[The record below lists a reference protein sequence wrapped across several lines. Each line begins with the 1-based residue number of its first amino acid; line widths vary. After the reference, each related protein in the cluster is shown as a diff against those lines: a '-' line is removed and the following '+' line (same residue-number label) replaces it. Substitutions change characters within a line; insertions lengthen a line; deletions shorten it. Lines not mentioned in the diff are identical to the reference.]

1 MLQLI
6 DGLLAERCSLFGYD
20 GFDFGNLAAGEVEK
34 LDLVR
39 GSNST
44 IWGSDAIG
52 GVLLV
57 VALTQKPG
65 GYRFADI
72 PHAVTRVI
80 AGIIR

>member
-1 MLQLI
+1 MFSAYV
-6 DGLLAERCSLFGYD
+6 DSRPPRS
-20 GFDFGNLAAGEVEK
+20 AA
-34 LDLVR
+34 
-39 GSNST
+39 
-44 IWGSDAIG
+44 IMMMIG

>member
-1 MLQLI
+1 MTVLRMT
-6 DGLLAERCSLFGYD
+6 D
-20 GFDFGNLAAGEVEK
+20 
-34 LDLVR
+34 LDLD
-39 GSNST
+39 GSVGPRDDEAVLGRLST
-44 IWGSDAIG
+44 LDRFLPLWIALAMIG

-80 AGIIR
+80 AGIIQ

>member
-1 MLQLI
+1 MVYDQILVLS
-6 DGLLAERCSLFGYD
+6 LAICV
-20 GFDFGNLAAGEVEK
+20 LAIPPMFSAYV
-34 LDLVR
+34 DSR
-39 GSNST
+39 PHRSAA
-44 IWGSDAIG
+44 IMMMIG